1 MALAAQAQSMQEQLN
16 EQYASS
22 RNTQM
27 EARRKYGKCWRGA
40 VCYNHVYET

>member
-27 EARRKYGKCWRGA
+27 EARRKYGKCGR
-40 VCYNHVYET
+40 VL